1 MDKMTIPKNLTNRQ
15 LVSLEASLVKYI
27 ELNEL
32 NKAQLKK
39 AKSGLEEVRHRLARE
54 NRNQNQGHPANK

>member
-1 MDKMTIPKNLTNRQ
+1 MDKMTIPKNLTNKQ

-27 ELNEL
+27 DLNEL

-39 AKSGLEEVRHRLARE
+39 AKSGLEEVRNRLAR
-54 NRNQNQGHPANK
+54 QN